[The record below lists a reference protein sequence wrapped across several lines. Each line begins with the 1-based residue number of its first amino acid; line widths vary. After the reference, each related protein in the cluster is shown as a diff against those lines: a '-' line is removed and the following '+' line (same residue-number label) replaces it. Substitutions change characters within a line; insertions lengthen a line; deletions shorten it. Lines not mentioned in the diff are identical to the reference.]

1 MMSPH
6 VAHSTALL
14 SNFHNIKYKYSD
26 IFSHRSSSAD
36 LSAPRALR
44 ASDYAAPS
52 LRLRDRSVDF
62 TSSTRSSDFSIN
74 GIERMR
80 TRPKITNHDDEER
93 SQEYQN
99 ILAKAENIKA
109 KDINKVKI
117 FKVHDNN
124 QNIFNKDL
132 DMSKDEISDIINNY
146 DLTTKTINAIS
157 KVSL

>member
-1 MMSPH
+1 
-6 VAHSTALL
+6 
-14 SNFHNIKYKYSD
+14 
-26 IFSHRSSSAD
+26 
-36 LSAPRALR
+36 
-44 ASDYAAPS
+44 
-52 LRLRDRSVDF
+52 
-62 TSSTRSSDFSIN
+62 
-74 GIERMR
+74 MR